1 MKILII
7 THEYP
12 PIGGGGANA
21 CLNLSREY
29 ANMGH
34 AVTIVTV
41 WYEGLKEEE
50 TDQNIHII
58 RLKARRK
65 YPEHCGFPEM
75 LDFLWRAII
84 RADQRHRAEH
94 FDICQVFF
102 AIPSGPV
109 GFYLKKRYKLPY
121 IIRFGGGDIPGFQE
135 RFRFL
140 YKLLGPFEKMIWK
153 DADALVAN
161 SQGLKSLAN
170 RFYDKREIA
179 IITNGVDENQFS
191 AADSSQMGDRQQ
203 SDGEVRLLFVSR
215 LIERKGLQ
223 FVIPMLSELNEKS
236 GRRVSLLI
244 VGDGPYRPHLE
255 KITAEH
261 KLEGLVSFVGQKD
274 KKELPSYY
282 RQADIFILPSRKEGM
297 PNVVLEAMA
306 SGLPIVMTACE
317 GSRELIDGNGYAV
330 PVGVFAEKLL
340 RLCKDDA
347 LRRKMGERSVQ
358 IVRDSFRW
366 EKIAAAYVEL
376 MERIIEKN
384 HR

>member
-29 ANMGH
+29 ANIEH

-65 YPEHCGFPEM
+65 HPEHCGFPEM
-75 LDFLWRAII
+75 LDFLWRALI
-84 RADQRHRAEH
+84 RADRLQRVEH

-109 GFYLKKRYKLPY
+109 GYYLKKRYKLPY
-121 IIRFGGGDIPGFQE
+121 LIRFGGGDIPGFQE

-140 YKLLGPFEKMIWK
+140 YKLLGPFEKIIWK

-191 AADSSQMGDRQQ
+191 AIDSSGMGDRQQ

-330 PVGVFAEKLL
+330 PVGAFA
-340 RLCKDDA
+340 
-347 LRRKMGERSVQ
+347 
-358 IVRDSFRW
+358 
-366 EKIAAAYVEL
+366 
-376 MERIIEKN
+376 
-384 HR
+384 

>member
-1 MKILII
+1 M
-7 THEYP
+7 
-12 PIGGGGANA
+12 
-21 CLNLSREY
+21 
-29 ANMGH
+29 
-34 AVTIVTV
+34 
-41 WYEGLKEEE
+41 
-50 TDQNIHII
+50 
-58 RLKARRK
+58 
-65 YPEHCGFPEM
+65 
-75 LDFLWRAII
+75 
-84 RADQRHRAEH
+84 
-94 FDICQVFF
+94 
-102 AIPSGPV
+102 
-109 GFYLKKRYKLPY
+109 
-121 IIRFGGGDIPGFQE
+121 
-135 RFRFL
+135 
-140 YKLLGPFEKMIWK
+140 
-153 DADALVAN
+153 AN

-274 KKELPSYY
+274 KKELPFYY

-297 PNVVLEAMA
+297 PNVVLEAMS

-317 GSRELIDGNGYAV
+317 GSKELIDGNGYAV